1 MSIDISLATYP
12 RSYRQFQG
20 SLTPQTW
27 LGCRAEND
35 EMLLPSREL
44 GEGFA
49 LFFSFRFFFFLL
61 SELAR
66 CLHLVVE
73 GGTAATHPADSCE
86 EESMMGNE

>member
-1 MSIDISLATYP
+1 MSIGISVATYP

-49 LFFSFRFFFFLL
+49 LFFFVFFYCLNWRDASIWWWKEELL
-61 SELAR
+61 LR
-66 CLHLVVE
+66 TPH
-73 GGTAATHPADSCE
+73 TAARRRA
-86 EESMMGNE
+86 